1 MLKYAEAELF
11 AKNECHK
18 QQYHLVSLQII
29 YRRDRDEKHCLDSE
43 EKEKDC
49 HCEVSYFYLKK
60 LILFCFF
67 FPGVAFLFGRMG
79 IFNAVGYKSAC
90 LDF

>member
-49 HCEVSYFYLKK
+49 HCEVSHFYLKK
-60 LILFCFF
+60 LILFF
-67 FPGVAFLFGRMG
+67 FPVLHFYL
-79 IFNAVGYKSAC
+79 VEWGYLMLWDIKV
-90 LDF
+90 LP

>member
-1 MLKYAEAELF
+1 MLKYADAELF

-49 HCEVSYFYLKK
+49 HCEVSYF
-60 LILFCFF
+60 

-79 IFNAVGYKSAC
+79 IFNAVGYKSAS
-90 LDF
+90 LDFWVPLLI